1 MNKTI
6 FTLLTLLSS
15 QFLVAQPC
23 TPSSSAGCN
32 LDYISYFSLKGDG
45 GTEIQSPSA
54 CSAGAYADYTATFAP
69 VTMSKGN
76 CYTGF
81 IQTSHPNDFI
91 TIWIDEDN
99 DLIFED
105 QERLIHNLNPGNSKL
120 LYGIFIPS
128 SWSSGQHRM
137 RVRLSYYASTPAYT
151 TLTDPCNLITFSETE
166 DYLVNVTNVGA
177 SYSVSSGLP
186 GFCTEAAVVSIGTAT
201 NNANAISVQV
211 KDSNNNFICN
221 IYPSGNTLGH
231 VKTTLYVHNGPVR
244 QDSKGIH
251 MIDRNFTIEPEFAPV
266 SPYNLRYFYLN
277 SELNSLIAQP
287 GSGVTSQFDLAMTK
301 NQQIPCATQVSSAV
315 PLGSLIFPNGFGS
328 TGSDR
333 FVDMTNLTSFS
344 TFYLHGG
351 STALGNPAIS
361 LDAQPIN
368 LNVKGNAENI
378 ILNWTASPD
387 QSASFEL
394 QRSEDGIDF
403 RTIHQI
409 QSESG
414 FHSFS
419 YTDQVSVS
427 DILYYRIRMQLADG
441 RSYFSMIESYT
452 KKNIQEDNIQLLQ
465 NPVTE
470 NLLVRFAKESNIR
483 VFNSIGQLVLAKQVG
498 EGIQSIPIGH
508 LSAGMYSLVYG
519 NQRLVFVKSN

>member
-1 MNKTI
+1 MQKTI
-6 FTLLTLLSS
+6 FTFLALFCSS
-15 QFLVAQPC
+15 FIWAQPC
-23 TPSSSAGCN
+23 TPSSSAGCS

-120 LYGIFIPS
+120 LYGIYIPF

-137 RVRLSYYASTPAYT
+137 RVRLSYYASTPAYA

-166 DYLVNVTNVGA
+166 DYLVNLTNVGA
-177 SYSVSSGLP
+177 SYPVSSGLP
-186 GFCTEAAVVSIGTAT
+186 GTCIEAAVVSIGTAT

-211 KDSNNNFICN
+211 KDSNNNLICN

-231 VKTTLYVHNGPVR
+231 VTTSLYVHNGPVR
-244 QDSKGIH
+244 QDSKGIQ
-251 MIDRNFTIEPEFAPV
+251 MLDRNFTIEPEFAPV
-266 SPYNLRYFYLN
+266 SSYNLRYFYLN

-287 GSGVTSQFDLAMTK
+287 ASGVTSQFDLTMTK

-315 PLGSLIFPNGFGS
+315 PLGSLIFPTGFGS
-328 TGSDR
+328 SGSDK

-368 LNVKGNAENI
+368 LNIKENSDNL
-378 ILNWTASPD
+378 ILNWTAAPD

-394 QRSEDGIDF
+394 QRSEDGTYF
-403 RTIHQI
+403 RTIYEI

-414 FHSFS
+414 FQSFS

-427 DILYYRIRMQLADG
+427 NVLYYRIRMQLADG

-452 KKNIQEDNIQLLQ
+452 KKSIQEDNIQLMQ
-465 NPVTE
+465 NPVRA
-470 NLLVRFAKESNIR
+470 NLMLRIANESSIQ
-483 VFNSIGQLVLAKQVG
+483 VYNSIGQLVLAAKVG
-498 EGIQSIPIGH
+498 EGMHSIPVGH
-508 LSAGMYSLVYG
+508 LSDGMYSLVSG
-519 NQRLVFVKSN
+519 KQRLVFVKSN